1 MKKEHNIIKF
11 FMPVI
16 AIAYCLLMA
25 FLAAKLLKSKEFVLT
40 ENLLF
45 TAVRLVEAFLT
56 VFICSKIM
64 PKLFSNCDSYKAK
77 IPKFSIVIALLLIA
91 PFILILEYD
100 FIYFIRGLI
109 TKEAVEKIPFVE
121 KTDSAYVTLIESI
134 SAVFFAPIIEELTF
148 RYMAISPFKK
158 KKSKIIAFLFT
169 TLVFGIIHVSNFFA
183 VAIDATIL
191 GLVFLGT
198 KNIVYCILMHAFGN
212 LSKTVFFLLAF
223 YGISDINYCQ
233 MPIILFVDKQTKI
246 FGGILFLIGLTII
259 LFSKKK
265 RNS

>member
-1 MKKEHNIIKF
+1 MAWKLQRACVVNVEVMWLLGGARPDFHTISDFRKDNIDSLRGGIMKKEHNIIKF
-11 FMPVI
+11 FMPII
-16 AIAYCLLMA
+16 AAVYCLLMA

-45 TAVRLVEAFLT
+45 TAVQLVEVFLT

-91 PFILILEYD
+91 PFIIILEYD

-134 SAVFFAPIIEELTF
+134 SAVFLAPIIEEFSF

-169 TLVFGIIHVSNFFA
+169 TLVFGIIHVRNFFRRQSM
-183 VAIDATIL
+183 L
-191 GLVFLGT
+191 
-198 KNIVYCILMHAFGN
+198 
-212 LSKTVFFLLAF
+212 
-223 YGISDINYCQ
+223 
-233 MPIILFVDKQTKI
+233 
-246 FGGILFLIGLTII
+246 
-259 LFSKKK
+259 
-265 RNS
+265 